1 MLTCVPPVLQLR
13 VPSREASCTRTLI
26 FTAEKSETIPATTCH
41 LLLRRTFWLAARN
54 GTTFTV
60 HPAIRVWAMAT
71 ARSCNA
77 DFAVLRPSTLIG
89 YEGRLSAIFLRDDQ
103 RLRCYAGLRFAN
115 CAARSPVHCGFHPF

>member
-1 MLTCVPPVLQLR
+1 MLTCVLPVLPLK

-60 HPAIRVWAMAT
+60 HPAFRVWAMAT
-71 ARSCNA
+71 ARSFKL
-77 DFAVLRPSTLIG
+77 DFAVLRPSTLIA
-89 YEGRLSAIFLRDDQ
+89 YQGRLPACCVL
-103 RLRCYAGLRFAN
+103 
-115 CAARSPVHCGFHPF
+115 